1 MKRILGLG
9 VGAVWLVFSFMAF
22 RWAGIGREMD
32 APDVVL
38 WWSVIGVFLAI
49 AAMGAVGGTLI
60 HTRSR
65 E

>member
-9 VGAVWLVFSFMAF
+9 VGALWLVFSFMAF
-22 RWAGIGREMD
+22 RWAAMGRAMD

-38 WWSVIGVFLAI
+38 WWSVIGVILAI
-49 AAMGAVGGTLI
+49 AACGAVGGTWI

>member
-9 VGAVWLVFSFMAF
+9 VGVLWFVFSFMAF
-22 RWAGIGREMD
+22 RWAGTGREMG

-38 WWSVIGVFLAI
+38 WWSVIGVILAI
-49 AAMGAVGGTLI
+49 AACGAVGGTLI

>member
-1 MKRILGLG
+1 
-9 VGAVWLVFSFMAF
+9 
-22 RWAGIGREMD
+22 MD